1 MYKRQAEAPAKP
13 SRPVST
19 RPPQPV
25 EALLAE
31 LPTALSPQ
39 PPAVLEEESALAK
52 SVLFKQQVPAEKRAE
67 MLRALRFLKGRGG
80 AAPAETFAQYMN
92 YQPMRARSLVA
103 SLAEKLSLDGEQPL
117 SFEYAGQR
125 VVLDLAKFKA
135 LYGEEP

>member
-1 MYKRQAEAPAKP
+1 
-13 SRPVST
+13 
-19 RPPQPV
+19 
-25 EALLAE
+25 
-31 LPTALSPQ
+31 
-39 PPAVLEEESALAK
+39 
-52 SVLFKQQVPAEKRAE
+52 
-67 MLRALRFLKGRGG
+67 
-80 AAPAETFAQYMN
+80 MN